1 MMTVP
6 SWLAFLVP
14 AAFIA
19 GMLLVLWAKR
29 GDYDDGYTQAV
40 ADRRFP
46 PSGLPDDGGMPY
58 DAEPGRRWRDD
69 GTGCPDDFPDGTCMH
84 CGASATEPH
93 RPGCTTRDEL
103 LPELPDWTGE
113 QLRFIGDDDPGETTG
128 PFDITSLDG
137 LDERVAVPV
146 RRDLALAFTDLPMPA
161 DASVLEQEWS
171 WGKVAWQIL
180 EFRRWYAD
188 DSNWELA
195 AA

>member
-1 MMTVP
+1 MITIP
-6 SWLAFLVP
+6 SWLAFAIPV
-14 AAFIA
+14 AFTA
-19 GMLLVLWAKR
+19 GMFLGVWVKR
-29 GDYDDGYTQAV
+29 GDYQDGWT
-40 ADRRFP
+40 
-46 PSGLPDDGGMPY
+46 
-58 DAEPGRRWRDD
+58 D
-69 GTGCPDDFPDGTCMH
+69 GTGQVENDAELAREAAD
-84 CGASATEPH
+84 AS
-93 RPGCTTRDEL
+93 GLD
-103 LPELPDWTGE
+103 PELPDWTDA
-113 QLRFIGDDDPGETTG
+113 QLRFISHDDEPGETTG

>member
-1 MMTVP
+1 VITIP
-6 SWLAFLVP
+6 SWLAFAIP
-14 AAFIA
+14 AAFTA
-19 GMLLVLWAKR
+19 GMFLGVWVKR
-29 GDYDDGYTQAV
+29 DDYQDGYSDGEAAAWQDDDEPLSPPPPGHPVWRNPQA
-40 ADRRFP
+40 
-46 PSGLPDDGGMPY
+46 SMSSLGEGG
-58 DAEPGRRWRDD
+58 
-69 GTGCPDDFPDGTCMH
+69 
-84 CGASATEPH
+84 
-93 RPGCTTRDEL
+93 EL

>member
-1 MMTVP
+1 MITIP
-6 SWLAFLVP
+6 SWLAFAIP
-14 AAFIA
+14 AAFTA
-19 GMLLVLWAKR
+19 GMFLGVWVKRDDYQDGYSDGEAEAR
-29 GDYDDGYTQAV
+29 GD
-40 ADRRFP
+40 FP
-46 PSGLPDDGGMPY
+46 PSGLPEDGGMPY
-58 DAEPGRRWRDD
+58 AAEAG
-69 GTGCPDDFPDGTCMH
+69 
-84 CGASATEPH
+84 
-93 RPGCTTRDEL
+93 EL
-103 LPELPDWTGE
+103 LSELPDWTGE

-195 AA
+195 AAA